1 MMFRYDVKPRAA
13 LKIRKFYRNV
23 ARKYRHSYDEDD
35 MTRNIYDALLQINL
49 IETKL
54 LRRKPTIG
62 RWQAQGWHM
71 AHAGTWYYAYTI
83 DGDTVTIQDA
93 CHQQNMHEDDK

>member
-1 MMFRYDVKPRAA
+1 M
-13 LKIRKFYRNV
+13 
-23 ARKYRHSYDEDD
+23 SYKN
-35 MTRNIYDALLQINL
+35 RG
-49 IETKL
+49 
-54 LRRKPTIG
+54 PTIG

-83 DGDTVTIQDA
+83 DGETITIQDA

>member
-1 MMFRYDVKPRAA
+1 MNYVIKSKCVRSIVS
-13 LKIRKFYRNV
+13 FYLNV
-23 ARKYRHSYDEDD
+23 AKRYKHTYSKELQ
-35 MTRNIYDALLQINL
+35 TKNISDAYDAMFL
-49 IETKL
+49 IEKTL

>member
-1 MMFRYDVKPRAA
+1 MIYRIHSRCRINIVS
-13 LKIRKFYRNV
+13 FYQGV
-23 ARKYRHSYDEDD
+23 AKKYRHTYSEELMLKNIDD
-35 MTRNIYDALLQINL
+35 AINGIFL
-49 IETKL
+49 IEKTL

-62 RWQAQGWHM
+62 RWQVQGWHM

-83 DGDTVTIQDA
+83 DGDTITIQDA